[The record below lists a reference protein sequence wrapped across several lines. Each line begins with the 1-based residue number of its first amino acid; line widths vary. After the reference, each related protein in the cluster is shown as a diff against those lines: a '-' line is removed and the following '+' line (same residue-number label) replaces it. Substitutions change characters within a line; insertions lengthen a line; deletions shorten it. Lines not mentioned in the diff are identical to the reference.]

1 MELAEKQ
8 FDLAKRVRLQPG
20 LLAYISLHCV
30 EASSLLLSTSDSDSE
45 YESNIH
51 KRGLWYAKI
60 AKE

>member
-51 KRGLWYAKI
+51 R
-60 AKE
+60 